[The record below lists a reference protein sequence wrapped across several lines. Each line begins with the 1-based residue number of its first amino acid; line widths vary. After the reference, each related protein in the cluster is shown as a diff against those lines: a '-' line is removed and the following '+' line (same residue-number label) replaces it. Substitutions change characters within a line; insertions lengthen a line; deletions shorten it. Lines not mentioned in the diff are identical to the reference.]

1 MSAKRHERT
10 RARSCAVQVLYTSE
24 IQGRSASELLA
35 EGSVPSEVGEL
46 SAYAVK
52 LIEGVDAHLSI
63 IDGHLASTS
72 ENWAVSRMPVLD
84 RSILRLAT
92 YEMVYVKDVPVSVAI
107 NEAVELAK
115 DFGGK
120 DESPSFVN
128 GVLGRIARGIE
139 AGDIKPVDPAAE
151 QPASERQPEA
161 QSASDQPTEGSELAG
176 EGVSAEPVGEASEA
190 GDDLASGAE
199 AASEENAAAQASS
212 DESVEAAL

>member
-10 RARSCAVQVLYTSE
+10 RARSNAVQVLYTSE
-24 IQGRSASELLA
+24 IQGKPATELLA
-35 EGSVPSEVGEL
+35 AGSVPPEVGEL
-46 SAYAVK
+46 SDYAVK
-52 LIEGVDAHLSI
+52 LIEGVEAYRSV

-72 ENWAVSRMPVLD
+72 ENWSVSRMPVLD

-120 DESPSFVN
+120 DESPNFVN

-139 AGDIKPVDPAAE
+139 AGDITPVEPAAAEAEEAAEPASAAEAEAEVGSEAVAEDAPAAE
-151 QPASERQPEA
+151 
-161 QSASDQPTEGSELAG
+161 
-176 EGVSAEPVGEASEA
+176 AEQDAA
-190 GDDLASGAE
+190 DAE
-199 AASEENAAAQASS
+199 EK
-212 DESVEAAL
+212 AL

>member
-10 RARSCAVQVLYTSE
+10 RARSSAVQVLYTSE
-24 IQGRSASELLA
+24 IQGKPASKLLA
-35 EGSVPSEVGEL
+35 EGAVPPEVGEL

-52 LIEGVDAHLSI
+52 LVEGVEAYRSV
-63 IDGHLASTS
+63 IDGYLASTS

-120 DESPSFVN
+120 DESPNFVN

-139 AGDIKPVDPAAE
+139 AGDVVPVEPAE
-151 QPASERQPEA
+151 
-161 QSASDQPTEGSELAG
+161 
-176 EGVSAEPVGEASEA
+176 VAEPVEGDSSIEEVVDVVEVVDAVEVGEEA
-190 GDDLASGAE
+190 VA
-199 AASEENAAAQASS
+199 AASVGEVPFEAEPAAGELEPAAQGDVS
-212 DESVEAAL
+212 DESAEKAL

>member
-10 RARSCAVQVLYTSE
+10 RARSSAVQVLYTSE
-24 IQGRSASELLA
+24 IQGKPASKLLV
-35 EGSVPSEVGEL
+35 EGAVPPEVGEL

-52 LIEGVDAHLSI
+52 LVEGVETYRSV
-63 IDGHLASTS
+63 IDGYLASTS

-120 DESPSFVN
+120 DESPNFVN

-139 AGDIKPVDPAAE
+139 AGDVVPAEPAE
-151 QPASERQPEA
+151 EAEPAEGDSSIEEA
-161 QSASDQPTEGSELAG
+161 SAGAEAGDAVEAG
-176 EGVSAEPVGEASEA
+176 EGAAAVVSADEAPFEAEP
-190 GDDLASGAE
+190 
-199 AASEENAAAQASS
+199 AARELESAAQGAVS
-212 DESVEAAL
+212 DESAEKAL

>member
-10 RARSCAVQVLYTSE
+10 RARSSAVQVLYTSE
-24 IQGRSASELLA
+24 IQGKPASELLA
-35 EGSVPSEVGEL
+35 KGAVPPEVGEL

-52 LIEGVDAHLSI
+52 LIEGVEAYQSV
-63 IDGHLASTS
+63 IDGYLASTS

-120 DESPSFVN
+120 DESPNFVN

-139 AGDIKPVDPAAE
+139 AGDVVPAEPAE
-151 QPASERQPEA
+151 PA
-161 QSASDQPTEGSELAG
+161 
-176 EGVSAEPVGEASEA
+176 EGVSSVEGAVDAADAVEAGEETAAAALADEAPSDAEPAA
-190 GDDLASGAE
+190 GGLES
-199 AASEENAAAQASS
+199 AAQGVVS
-212 DESVEAAL
+212 DEPAEKAL

>member
-10 RARSCAVQVLYTSE
+10 RARSNAVQVLYTSE
-24 IQGRSASELLA
+24 IQGKPATELLA
-35 EGSVPSEVGEL
+35 AGSVPPEVGEL
-46 SAYAVK
+46 SDYAVK
-52 LIEGVDAHLSI
+52 LIEGVEAYRSV

-72 ENWAVSRMPVLD
+72 ENWSVSRMPVLD

-120 DESPSFVN
+120 DESPNFVN

-139 AGDIKPVDPAAE
+139 AGDITPVEPAAPEAEEAAESAPAAE
-151 QPASERQPEA
+151 AEAEAVAEDAPAA
-161 QSASDQPTEGSELAG
+161 
-176 EGVSAEPVGEASEA
+176 EA
-190 GDDLASGAE
+190 GQDAADAE
-199 AASEENAAAQASS
+199 EK
-212 DESVEAAL
+212 AL

>member
-139 AGDIKPVDPAAE
+139 AGDIKPVE

-161 QSASDQPTEGSELAG
+161 QSASDQPTEASEPAG
-176 EGVSAEPVGEASEA
+176 EGVSAEPVGEAFEA

-212 DESVEAAL
+212 YELAEAAL